1 MLLFF
6 PQSILLMRITVLCGS
21 RNEESYVLFQP
32 KSFNFSFPSFFSAPQ
47 THMFG
52 IFEGLKALTPSILKS
67 HPVGKDV
74 EEQGSPEG
82 EHCTYRNIPDEI

>member
-1 MLLFF
+1 
-6 PQSILLMRITVLCGS
+6 
-21 RNEESYVLFQP
+21 
-32 KSFNFSFPSFFSAPQ
+32 
-47 THMFG
+47 MFG